1 MHKSVLRKQVLECL
15 SPKPNENFIDGTIG
29 EAGHSLDLLEKNN
42 PDGKILGIELDK
54 EVYKDLLVKNIKR
67 LVVVNDSYLNLKNI
81 VEEKKFKPVS
91 GILFDLGFS
100 SWHLEKSGRG
110 FSFQRNEPLDMRYNT
125 ELNKLTAQEIVN
137 NWTEKE
143 IEKILKK
150 YSQEKFAKRISK
162 RIIEQRKLK
171 PIKTTFEL
179 IEIIKRSV
187 PSWYQ
192 HKRIH
197 FATRTFQALRIAVN
211 DELNNLK
218 AVLPQ
223 ALEVLEKGGRMVVI
237 SFHSSEDR
245 IVKNF
250 FKEHSKKLLEVLTK
264 KPIRP
269 NKQEIINNPR
279 SRSAK
284 LRAAIKT

>member
-1 MHKSVLRKQVLECL
+1 MHKSVLKKQILEYL
-15 SPKPNENFIDGTIG
+15 NPEPNENFIDATIG
-29 EAGHSLDLLEKNN
+29 QAGHSLEILKKNKAN
-42 PDGKILGIELDK
+42 GKVLGIELDK
-54 EVYKDLLVKNIKR
+54 EVYRNLLNKNIKR
-67 LVVVNDSYLNLKNI
+67 LVLVNDSYLNLKNI
-81 VEEKKFKPVS
+81 VQRKKFKPVS

-100 SWHLEKSGRG
+100 SWHLEESGRG
-110 FSFQRNEPLDMRYNT
+110 FSFKQNEPLDMRYNT
-125 ELNKLTAQEIVN
+125 DLNKLTAKEIVN

-162 RIIEQRKLK
+162 KIIEQRKSK

-179 IEIIKRSV
+179 IEIIKRAV

-197 FATRTFQALRIAVN
+197 FVTKTFQALRIAVN
-211 DELNNLK
+211 NELNSLK
-218 AVLPQ
+218 QTLPQ
-223 ALEVLEKGGRMVVI
+223 ALEVLEKGGRIVAI

-250 FKEHSKKLLEVLTK
+250 LKENSKSLRILTK

-269 NKQEIINNPR
+269 SRAEIINNPR

-284 LRAAIKT
+284 LRAAVKI

>member
-1 MHKSVLRKQVLECL
+1 MHKTVLKKQILEYL
-15 SPKPNENFIDGTIG
+15 NPEPNKNFIDATTGQ
-29 EAGHSLDLLEKNN
+29 AGHSLEILKKNKPN
-42 PDGKILGIELDK
+42 GKVLGIELDK
-54 EVYKDLLVKNIKR
+54 EIYRDLLSKNIKR
-67 LVVVNDSYLNLKNI
+67 LVLVNDSYLNLKNI
-81 VEEKKFKPVS
+81 VQRKKFKPVS

-100 SWHLEKSGRG
+100 SWHLEESGRG
-110 FSFQRNEPLDMRYNT
+110 FSFKQNELLDMRYNT
-125 ELNKLTAQEIVN
+125 DLSKLTAKEIVN

-143 IEKILKK
+143 IEQILKK

-162 RIIEQRKLK
+162 EIIEQRGSKL
-171 PIKTTFEL
+171 IKTTFEL
-179 IEIIKRSV
+179 IEIIKKAV

-192 HKRIH
+192 YKRIH
-197 FATRTFQALRIAVN
+197 FATKTFQALRIAVN

-218 AVLPQ
+218 QALPQ
-223 ALEVLEKGGRMVVI
+223 ALEILEKGGRIVAI

-250 FKEHSKKLLEVLTK
+250 LKENSKSLRILTK

-269 NKQEIINNPR
+269 IRAEIINNPR

-284 LRAAIKT
+284 LRAAVKI

>member
-1 MHKSVLRKQVLECL
+1 MHISVLKKEVLEHL
-15 SPKPNENFIDGTIG
+15 NPKPNENFIDATVGQ
-29 EAGHSLDLLEKNN
+29 AGHSLTILEQNK
-42 PDGKILGIELDK
+42 PEGKILGIELDK
-54 EVYKDLLVKNIKR
+54 EVYKNLLAKNIKR
-67 LVVVNDSYLNLKNI
+67 LVLVNDSYLNLKEI
-81 VEEKKFKPVS
+81 IERKKFKNIS

-100 SWHLEKSGRG
+100 SWHLENSGRG
-110 FSFQRNEPLDMRYNT
+110 FSFKENEPLDMRYNT
-125 ELNKLTAQEIVN
+125 ALSKLTAEEIIN
-137 NWTEKE
+137 KWTEKE

-162 RIIEQRKLK
+162 KIIEQRKLK
-171 PIKTTFEL
+171 SIKTTFDL
-179 IEIIKRSV
+179 IEIIKQSV

-197 FATRTFQALRIAVN
+197 FATKTFQALRIAVN

-218 AVLPQ
+218 EALPQ
-223 ALEVLEKGGRMVVI
+223 ALDVLEKGGRLVAI

-250 FKEHSKKLLEVLTK
+250 LKENSKSLRILTK
-264 KPIRP
+264 KPIRSS
-269 NKQEIINNPR
+269 KSEIINNPR

-284 LRAAIKT
+284 LRAGVKI

>member
-1 MHKSVLRKQVLECL
+1 
-15 SPKPNENFIDGTIG
+15 
-29 EAGHSLDLLEKNN
+29 
-42 PDGKILGIELDK
+42 
-54 EVYKDLLVKNIKR
+54 
-67 LVVVNDSYLNLKNI
+67 
-81 VEEKKFKPVS
+81 
-91 GILFDLGFS
+91 LFDLGFS
-100 SWHLEKSGRG
+100 SWHLEESGRG
-110 FSFQRNEPLDMRYNT
+110 FSFKQNEPLDMRYNT
-125 ELNKLTAQEIVN
+125 DLNKLTAKEITN

-162 RIIEQRKLK
+162 KIIEQRELK
-171 PIKTTFEL
+171 PIKSTFEL
-179 IEIIKRSV
+179 IEIIKQSV

-197 FATRTFQALRIAVN
+197 FATKTFQALRIAVN

-218 AVLPQ
+218 QALPQ
-223 ALEVLEKGGRMVVI
+223 ALEVLEKEGRLIVI
-237 SFHSSEDR
+237 SFHSLEDR

-250 FKEHSKKLLEVLTK
+250 LKENSKSLRILTK

-269 NKQEIINNPR
+269 SRAEIINNPR

-284 LRAAIKT
+284 LRAAVKY

>member
-1 MHKSVLRKQVLECL
+1 MHKSVLKKQILEYL
-15 SPKPNENFIDGTIG
+15 NPEPNENFIDATTGQ
-29 EAGHSLDLLEKNN
+29 AGHSLEILKKNKPN
-42 PDGKILGIELDK
+42 GKILGIELDK
-54 EVYKDLLVKNIKR
+54 EIYRDLLSKNIKR
-67 LVVVNDSYLNLKNI
+67 LVLVNDSYLNLKNI
-81 VEEKKFKPVS
+81 VQRKKFKPVS

-100 SWHLEKSGRG
+100 SWHLEESGRG
-110 FSFQRNEPLDMRYNT
+110 FSFKQNELLDMRYNT
-125 ELNKLTAQEIVN
+125 DLSKLTAKEIVN

-162 RIIEQRKLK
+162 EIIEQRGLKL
-171 PIKTTFEL
+171 IKTTFEL
-179 IEIIKRSV
+179 IEIIKRAV

-192 HKRIH
+192 YKRIH
-197 FATRTFQALRIAVN
+197 FATKTFQALRIAVN

-218 AVLPQ
+218 QVLPQ
-223 ALEVLEKGGRMVVI
+223 ALEVLEKGGRIVAI

-250 FKEHSKKLLEVLTK
+250 LKENSKTLRILTK

-269 NKQEIINNPR
+269 SRAEIISNPR

-284 LRAAIKT
+284 LRAAVKI

>member
-1 MHKSVLRKQVLECL
+1 MHKSVLKKQILEYL
-15 SPKPNENFIDGTIG
+15 NPEPNENLIDATTGQ
-29 EAGHSLDLLEKNN
+29 AGHSLEILKKNKPN
-42 PDGKILGIELDK
+42 GKVLGIELDK
-54 EVYKDLLVKNIKR
+54 EIYRDLLSKNIKR
-67 LVVVNDSYLNLKNI
+67 LVLVNDSYLNLKNI
-81 VEEKKFKPVS
+81 VQRKKFKPVS

-100 SWHLEKSGRG
+100 SWHLEESGRG
-110 FSFQRNEPLDMRYNT
+110 FSFKQNEPLDMRYNT
-125 ELNKLTAQEIVN
+125 DLSKLTAKEIVN

-162 RIIEQRKLK
+162 EIIEQRGSKL
-171 PIKTTFEL
+171 IKTTFEL
-179 IEIIKRSV
+179 IEIIKRAV

-192 HKRIH
+192 YKRIH
-197 FATRTFQALRIAVN
+197 FATKTFQALRIAVN

-218 AVLPQ
+218 QALPQ
-223 ALEVLEKGGRMVVI
+223 ALEILEKGGRIVAI

-250 FKEHSKKLLEVLTK
+250 LKENSKSLRILTK

-269 NKQEIINNPR
+269 SRAEIISNPR

-284 LRAAIKT
+284 LRAAVKI

>member
-1 MHKSVLRKQVLECL
+1 MHKSVLRKQVLEYL
-15 SPKPNENFIDGTIG
+15 SPKPNENFVDGTIG
-29 EAGHSLDLLEKNN
+29 EAGHSLDLLEKNK
-42 PDGKILGIELDK
+42 PDGKVLGIELDK
-54 EVYKDLLVKNIKR
+54 EVYNDLLAKNIKR
-67 LVVVNDSYLNLKNI
+67 LVVINDSYLNLKNI

-110 FSFQRNEPLDMRYNT
+110 FSFQRNEPLDMRYST
-125 ELNKLTAQEIVN
+125 KLNKLTAQEIIN

-218 AVLPQ
+218 EALPQ
-223 ALEVLEKGGRMVVI
+223 ALEVLEKGGRIVVI

-250 FKEHSKKLLEVLTK
+250 FKKHSKELLEILTK

-284 LRAAIKT
+284 LRAAIKI

>member
-1 MHKSVLRKQVLECL
+1 MHISVLKKEVLEYL
-15 SPKPNENFIDGTIG
+15 NPKPSENFIDATVGQ
-29 EAGHSLDLLEKNN
+29 AGHSLSILEQNK
-42 PDGKILGIELDK
+42 PEGRVLGIELDQ
-54 EVYKDLLVKNIKR
+54 EVYKDLLAKNIKR
-67 LVVVNDSYLNLKNI
+67 LVLVNNSYLNLKEI
-81 VEEKKFKPVS
+81 VEKNKFKNIS

-100 SWHLEKSGRG
+100 SWHLENSGRG
-110 FSFQRNEPLDMRYNT
+110 FSFKRNEPLDMRYNAL
-125 ELNKLTAQEIVN
+125 LNKLTAKEIVN

-171 PIKTTFEL
+171 PIKTTFDL
-179 IEIIKRSV
+179 IEIIKQSV

-197 FATRTFQALRIAVN
+197 FATKTFQALRIAVN

-218 AVLPQ
+218 EVLPQ
-223 ALEVLEKGGRMVVI
+223 VLEILEKGGRLVVI
-237 SFHSSEDR
+237 SFHSAEDR
-245 IVKNF
+245 IIKNF
-250 FKEHSKKLLEVLTK
+250 LKENPKSLRILTK

-269 NKQEIINNPR
+269 NKSEIINNPR

-284 LRAAIKT
+284 LRAAVKI